1 MMALRCPIKRKRSAG
16 SVTDTTRGSP
26 ISTTDASPNIRTSN
40 IDGGAGGTNKS
51 TGISP
56 PPFIMNEDAT
66 IGSSNGVNICS
77 IRDDD
82 DDDDE
87 PRSRQSSLL
96 SFFVK
101 KKVIKS
107 KNHKKSSPTDS
118 STNTSTC
125 NIIQDTNTNLSST
138 NVKANTSKS
147 TRPIS
152 ATASSAL
159 SSRSSSPQ
167 KKKKKSLTQVYIDC
181 GQSQFGQIL
190 CNTCGMLYMPGI
202 VEDENQHKKLC
213 QAYTQGIPCVRG
225 NIKGGRHVVAVG
237 NNNNNN
243 KGRTV
248 QQQQYAP
255 KNGDTGSNYDS
266 ATIVLW
272 RPPSCSSSGNNA
284 NKKNYKNDKKQDPN
298 TCTTTTNVVPN
309 KHIPSQ
315 WPLLAQM
322 ISKDLGTHE
331 QSTLDHINNNTVLLY
346 LGNAT
351 NNTCST
357 TRRRSNNNNNNNII
371 NKHNQSGGGPNRI
384 LGAVTVQ
391 FLCEAYRMI
400 SHQERSLTP
409 ERAKLGI
416 GLLWTHP
423 VARHKGIATRLVHAA
438 RDHSIFGMRIARS
451 DIAFSSPTQAG
462 YDFALHYYNDI
473 KNCNDNSSSNKS
485 NDEKGYNNKGGKNN
499 DEQQQ
504 QKENVS
510 RTRPLVYEMHL

>member
-1 MMALRCPIKRKRSAG
+1 
-16 SVTDTTRGSP
+16 
-26 ISTTDASPNIRTSN
+26 
-40 IDGGAGGTNKS
+40 
-51 TGISP
+51 
-56 PPFIMNEDAT
+56 
-66 IGSSNGVNICS
+66 
-77 IRDDD
+77 
-82 DDDDE
+82 
-87 PRSRQSSLL
+87 
-96 SFFVK
+96 
-101 KKVIKS
+101 
-107 KNHKKSSPTDS
+107 
-118 STNTSTC
+118 
-125 NIIQDTNTNLSST
+125 
-138 NVKANTSKS
+138 
-147 TRPIS
+147 
-152 ATASSAL
+152 
-159 SSRSSSPQ
+159 
-167 KKKKKSLTQVYIDC
+167 
-181 GQSQFGQIL
+181 
-190 CNTCGMLYMPGI
+190 MLYMPGI

-225 NIKGGRHVVAVG
+225 NIKGGRHVVVVG
-237 NNNNNN
+237 NNNNNNNN

-255 KNGDTGSNYDS
+255 KNGDIGSDYDS

-272 RPPSCSSSGNNA
+272 RPPTCSSSGNNA
-284 NKKNYKNDKKQDPN
+284 NKKNYKNDKKQDHN
-298 TCTTTTNVVPN
+298 ICTTTTNVVHN

-331 QSTLDHINNNTVLLY
+331 QSTFDHINNNTVF
-346 LGNAT
+346 
-351 NNTCST
+351 
-357 TRRRSNNNNNNNII
+357 
-371 NKHNQSGGGPNRI
+371 KHNQNGGGPNRI

-391 FLCEAYRMI
+391 FLSEAYRMI

-409 ERAKLGI
+409 ERARLGI

-485 NDEKGYNNKGGKNN
+485 NDEKGYNNKGKNN

>member
-16 SVTDTTRGSP
+16 SVTDTTTGSP

-40 IDGGAGGTNKS
+40 IDGGAGGGTS

-66 IGSSNGVNICS
+66 IGSSNGVDICS
-77 IRDDD
+77 IRDD

-243 KGRTV
+243 NNKGRTV

-255 KNGDTGSNYDS
+255 KNGDTGSDYDS

-272 RPPSCSSSGNNA
+272 RPPTCSSSGNNA

-298 TCTTTTNVVPN
+298 TCTTTTNVVHN

-357 TRRRSNNNNNNNII
+357 TRRRSNSNNNNNNII
-371 NKHNQSGGGPNRI
+371 NKHNQNGGGPNRI

-391 FLCEAYRMI
+391 FLSEAYRMI

-485 NDEKGYNNKGGKNN
+485 NDEKGYNNKGKNN